1 VVIIPAGL
9 GKRRR
14 TADLS
19 YNRARVVP
27 VSSALML
34 PASSFVPATQPV
46 LDAKEAAK
54 QVMFDQMWTRLRSDP
69 LLDELNVQAYG
80 ADYPYDVK
88 FFSSCTRT
96 TLDLTLAGLQLTP
109 SSVLIDLGYGL
120 GGPGQWIARESGA
133 QLVGID
139 LSQAAVDAA
148 TTAAASYLQPGQFD
162 YRCGTI
168 TATGLPDSSADGLMS
183 IDALAMA
190 ADRVA
195 ALKEVRRILRPG
207 ARAVFTCAEWRGD
220 APLIADA
227 GLLLVDEFIDNGKQA
242 RQLRLYKL
250 WLEHQTELEQRFGPP
265 GQSLIEEARMG
276 PGQLTPNYRG
286 LLLTVER
293 PNIDQ

>member
-1 VVIIPAGL
+1 
-9 GKRRR
+9 
-14 TADLS
+14 
-19 YNRARVVP
+19 
-27 VSSALML
+27 
-34 PASSFVPATQPV
+34 
-46 LDAKEAAK
+46 
-54 QVMFDQMWTRLRSDP
+54 
-69 LLDELNVQAYG
+69 
-80 ADYPYDVK
+80 
-88 FFSSCTRT
+88 
-96 TLDLTLAGLQLTP
+96 
-109 SSVLIDLGYGL
+109 
-120 GGPGQWIARESGA
+120 
-133 QLVGID
+133 
-139 LSQAAVDAA
+139 
-148 TTAAASYLQPGQFD
+148 
-162 YRCGTI
+162 
-168 TATGLPDSSADGLMS
+168 MS

-265 GQSLIEEARMG
+265 GQSLIEEARRG